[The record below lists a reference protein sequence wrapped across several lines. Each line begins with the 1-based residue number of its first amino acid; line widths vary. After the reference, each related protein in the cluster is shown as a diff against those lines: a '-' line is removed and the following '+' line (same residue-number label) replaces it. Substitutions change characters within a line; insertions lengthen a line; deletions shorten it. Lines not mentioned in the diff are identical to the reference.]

1 MIDLTK
7 LHLCKNDHVDGELED
22 GRLVEFKTKIPSKFD
37 DLIRQSV
44 AMANSVGGFIILE
57 LIEERYLLLE

>member
-7 LHLCKNDHVDGELED
+7 LHLCKNDYVDGELED

-44 AMANSVGGFIILE
+44 AMANSVGGFIIFGH
-57 LIEERYLLLE
+57 

>member
-22 GRLVEFKTKIPSKFD
+22 GRLVEFKTKIHN
-37 DLIRQSV
+37 LY
-44 AMANSVGGFIILE
+44 NS
-57 LIEERYLLLE
+57 